1 MKANDNDIDYFKSL
15 LAVFSAEHKLHVDK
29 YCSRRLLS
37 FYTHDFKPLMLHKMD
52 IDIVAPLVLKP
63 FKAFNVERLVKKV
76 KIIFDEFVDERLEG
90 FMLPDFYDTFE
101 THTIQSVALKKDYTS
116 LQEVAYYQVELISD
130 TKPTRIFVNLHTEPV
145 TPSYRRDSNKRG
157 SIKYLIVDVYYKDM
171 EAIKEPMLAYYLTEV
186 SAFLQI
192 PVTDM
197 DENVLTLIKMA
208 KI

>member
-1 MKANDNDIDYFKSL
+1 MKTNDNDIDYFKSL

-37 FYTHDFKPLMLHKMD
+37 FYTHDFKPLMLHKFD
-52 IDIVAPLVLKP
+52 IDAVAPLVLKP
-63 FKAFNVERLVKKV
+63 YKAFNVERLVKKA
-76 KIIFDEFVDERLEG
+76 KIIFDEFVDENLEG
-90 FMLPDFYDTFE
+90 FMLPDFYETFE

>member
-63 FKAFNVERLVKKV
+63 FKAFNVERLVKKA

-101 THTIQSVALKKDYTS
+101 THTIQSVVLKKDYTS
-116 LQEVAYYQVELISD
+116 LLDVAYYQVELISD
-130 TKPTRIFVNLHTEPV
+130 TKPTRIFINLHTEPV

-157 SIKYLIVDVYYKDM
+157 SIKYIIADVYYKDM
-171 EAIKEPMLAYYLTEV
+171 ESIKEPMLAYYLTEV

>member
-63 FKAFNVERLVKKV
+63 FKAFNVERLVKKA